1 MDALLFPQNKN
12 AFGNFSVKWL
22 NDIKK
27 FGIINKGDLK
37 MKEFNYRESIKICE
51 QALDYL
57 DVKKFL
63 RHGCEPNDIMT
74 NLEEYVN
81 AHHEDDAIRAYYFMK
96 QYPEVFSEN
105 AELFN
110 YMTDYEFID
119 YCKKRYPEVIWAS
132 EFIERYWVANNGTNS

>member
-1 MDALLFPQNKN
+1 
-12 AFGNFSVKWL
+12 
-22 NDIKK
+22 
-27 FGIINKGDLK
+27 

-63 RHGCEPNDIMT
+63 HHGCEPQDIT
-74 NLEEYVN
+74 TKLEEYVN